1 MTLLPEFAWL
11 MALPPLVSLAIFTLE
26 ALAGLKPLPPLP
38 GDSAMPR
45 VAILIP
51 AHNEEAA
58 IELTVEMLLREAPG
72 GTRIMVVADNCTDG
86 TAARA
91 REAGAEVA
99 ERVDPMRRGKGFA
112 LAFGRDWLV
121 PEPPEVVV
129 VIDADCA
136 FVPGGLGALARA
148 AAAGAPAQAVN
159 LLTPDRSAPPLVQIS
174 SFAMLV
180 KNLVRG
186 RATSRIGGAA
196 LLTGTGMAF
205 PWAVFADAPLAT
217 GDLVEDLG
225 LGLALVRSGSRPRL
239 VEQAQVRSRP
249 APQADALTQ
258 RKRWEHGFLATALR
272 TAPRLIFEGLTKG
285 SRAELA
291 LGAHLLVPPLALL
304 FALSTLVAATTAGL
318 GLLTGYWFPAFT
330 LLAGMLA
337 AGGATLLAWL
347 REGRAWLSLAALL
360 RAPLYILWKLPLYA
374 RFLIAPETRW
384 VRTRRDGD
392 GDGDDEG

>member
-1 MTLLPEFAWL
+1 MTLLPIFAWL
-11 MALPPLVSLAIFTLE
+11 IALPPLLSLAIFTLE
-26 ALAGLKPLPPLP
+26 ALAGLKPLPSLP
-38 GDSAMPR
+38 SDTPAPR

-58 IELTVEMLLREAPG
+58 ISQTLEILRREVPG
-72 GTRIMVVADNCTDG
+72 GTRIVVVADNCSDG

-91 REAGAEVA
+91 GEAGAEVA
-99 ERVDPMRRGKGFA
+99 ERIDPTRRGKGFA
-112 LAFGRDWLV
+112 LAFGRDLLAV
-121 PEPPEVVV
+121 APPEVVV
-129 VIDADCA
+129 VLDADCA
-136 FVPGGLGALARA
+136 FVPGGLAALARA
-148 AAAGAPAQAVN
+148 AADGAPAQAVN
-159 LLTPDRSAPPLVQIS
+159 LLTPDRTAPPLVQIS

-186 RATSRIGGAA
+186 RATSRIGGVA

-225 LGLALVRSGSRPRL
+225 LGLTLVRAGVRPRL
-239 VEQAQVRSRP
+239 VEQAQVRSGP

-258 RKRWEHGFLATALR
+258 RRRWEHGFLATALR
-272 TAPRLIFEGLTKG
+272 TAPRLIAEGLSKG

-304 FALSTLVAATTAGL
+304 FALSTLVLAANLGL

-330 LLAGMLA
+330 LLAGIVA
-337 AGGATLLAWL
+337 AAGATLLAWL
-347 REGRAWLSLAALL
+347 REGRAWLRPGALL

-384 VRTRRDGD
+384 VRTRRDG
-392 GDGDDEG
+392 ES

>member
-1 MTLLPEFAWL
+1 MTLLAGFAWL
-11 MALPPLVSLAIFTLE
+11 IALPPLLSLTIFTLE
-26 ALAGLKPLPPLP
+26 VLVGLKPLPLVP
-38 GDSAMPR
+38 GNTAMPR

-58 IELTVEMLLREAPG
+58 ILQTVEMLLLEAPR
-72 GTRIMVVADNCTDG
+72 GTRILVVADNCSDG
-86 TAARA
+86 TVARA
-91 REAGAEVA
+91 GEVGAEVV
-99 ERVDPMRRGKGFA
+99 ERIDPIRRGKGYA
-112 LAFGRDWLV
+112 LAFGRDLLAS
-121 PEPPEVVV
+121 EPPEVVV

-136 FVPGGLGALARA
+136 FLPGGLAALARA
-148 AAAGAPAQAVN
+148 AADGAPAQAVN
-159 LLTPDRSAPPLVQIS
+159 LLTPDRTAPPLVQIS
-174 SFAMLV
+174 SFALLV

-205 PWAVFADAPLAT
+205 PWVVFADAPLAT

-225 LGLALVRSGSRPRL
+225 LGLTLVRAGVRPRL
-239 VEQAQVRSRP
+239 VEQAQVRSGP

-272 TAPRLIFEGLTKG
+272 IAPQLIAEGLTRG

-304 FALSTLVAATTAGL
+304 FALSALVLAAIVGF
-318 GLLTGYWFPAFT
+318 GLLTGYWIPAVA
-330 LLAGMLA
+330 LLTAMLA
-337 AGGATLLAWL
+337 AGGTTLLAWL
-347 REGRAWLSLAALL
+347 REGRAWLSPAALL

-374 RFLIAPETRW
+374 RFLVAPETRW
-384 VRTRRDGD
+384 VRTRRDG
-392 GDGDDEG
+392 EG